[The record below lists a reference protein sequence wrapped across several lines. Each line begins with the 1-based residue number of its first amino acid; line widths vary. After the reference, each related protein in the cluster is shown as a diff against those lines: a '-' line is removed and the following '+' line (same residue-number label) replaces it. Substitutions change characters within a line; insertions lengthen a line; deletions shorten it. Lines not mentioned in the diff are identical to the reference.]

1 MKRLFF
7 VALAALSLIC
17 ALSMGV
23 LASDTVP
30 ESYVEDA
37 GSYTVYTNKQYCEVL
52 EGIRD
57 GVLTNKTVVL
67 GCDIDSETDFVM
79 NTECDITID
88 LNGKFLN
95 NKYVYNKS
103 GDFDMQHENAVIRIK
118 NGRMYSS
125 FCMFIFRTAGQV
137 YLENVE
143 IVSREECF
151 YQYGGHTGV
160 ISLIDCSI
168 DIEGNYSTICLSNC
182 GDKGGMLYRIEG
194 CRLDGLNIH
203 CAKPGSYIMD
213 TEIYGGRL
221 HVDCWH
227 GHNENGGDV
236 TVTFTNVSAMAGV
249 VELNDRRIDPEF
261 YDCQLG
267 GVHLTGSDKYLV
279 AYTSATCDKAGTMLE
294 YIGSDTPTVNEQY
307 TLDNPALGHDIDA
320 VNATDI
326 QYDSFFEEG
335 YYAGTCGRCGVEN
348 ARETTPCAEA
358 FLVSQGFSVP
368 EKGEIS
374 IAFSV
379 LVNYNAIERY
389 EAVTGKLVEFGMVV
403 AIEDKLGDNPLL
415 DWQGKATAL
424 ENGNVIKA
432 KIEHVNR
439 YIELKI
445 GGMKEE
451 HKSMAFVMCGYVLV
465 ADKDGN
471 ALRIEYLQDSE
482 PEDGKLYGS
491 VTYDSLLTK

>member
-213 TEIYGGRL
+213 TEIYGG
-221 HVDCWH
+221 VC
-227 GHNENGGDV
+227 
-236 TVTFTNVSAMAGV
+236 M
-249 VELNDRRIDPEF
+249 
-261 YDCQLG
+261 
-267 GVHLTGSDKYLV
+267 LT
-279 AYTSATCDKAGTMLE
+279 AGT
-294 YIGSDTPTVNEQY
+294 DTMRMVA
-307 TLDNPALGHDIDA
+307 TLQLHLQTFLQWQALL
-320 VNATDI
+320 N
-326 QYDSFFEEG
+326 
-335 YYAGTCGRCGVEN
+335 
-348 ARETTPCAEA
+348 
-358 FLVSQGFSVP
+358 
-368 EKGEIS
+368 
-374 IAFSV
+374 
-379 LVNYNAIERY
+379 
-389 EAVTGKLVEFGMVV
+389 
-403 AIEDKLGDNPLL
+403 
-415 DWQGKATAL
+415 
-424 ENGNVIKA
+424 
-432 KIEHVNR
+432 
-439 YIELKI
+439 
-445 GGMKEE
+445 
-451 HKSMAFVMCGYVLV
+451 
-465 ADKDGN
+465 
-471 ALRIEYLQDSE
+471 
-482 PEDGKLYGS
+482 
-491 VTYDSLLTK
+491 